1 MALNPVP
8 VRRARSRRWALAGL
22 GLLVIALHAAFG
34 MWWSTQLQALG
45 TSTEGPKRL
54 KADFVA
60 ELRPAQPP
68 SPAPRP
74 APAPAPRRAAAA
86 APAAAASAAPAAA
99 ASATSAPEAMAEAAS
114 VAASAPQAV
123 ALLPDAAGATGADIV
138 PAQAASS
145 PEVVAG
151 PSAAPAEPAGLP
163 PMAERP
169 GESASGSASTA
180 PAALAAAAASTS
192 DPAAA
197 AASAPVADAM
207 AFEWPRSTRLSY
219 RLSGHFRGPVDGQAS
234 VEWLRD
240 GSRYQV
246 HVEVS
251 VGPSFAPLLSR
262 RMSSDGEIGA
272 DGLSPRR
279 YEEETRA
286 ALRAPR
292 RLVVL
297 FGEGFVRLP
306 GGAEHPRPAGVQ
318 DSASQFVQ
326 LTWLFTTQPHRL
338 RSGESIPL
346 MLALPRRIDTWV
358 YDVLMQ
364 ETLATGA
371 GPVEAVHVRPRRPE
385 RPGSELTAEM
395 WVAPSLQYLPVR
407 IVIRQD
413 AETFVDLLLE
423 RLPRQTAEGR

>member
-1 MALNPVP
+1 MA
-8 VRRARSRRWALAGL
+8 AHGL
-22 GLLVIALHAAFG
+22 FG
-34 MWWSTQLQALG
+34 AWWSAQLQALG
-45 TSTEGPKRL
+45 ATHDGRGPQRL

-60 ELRPAQPP
+60 ELLPAAPPAQ
-68 SPAPRP
+68 APRP
-74 APAPAPRRAAAA
+74 APPPTLRRQPVAAAA
-86 APAAAASAAPAAA
+86 VPAASAA
-99 ASATSAPEAMAEAAS
+99 S
-114 VAASAPQAV
+114 AASAPASLADAAPTPLADAASAPAPVAV
-123 ALLPDAAGATGADIV
+123 ALLPDGAVADVEPAPPVPDASAPDAAATPALGAPPPDGL
-138 PAQAASS
+138 Q
-145 PEVVAG
+145 VA
-151 PSAAPAEPAGLP
+151 AAP
-163 PMAERP
+163 
-169 GESASGSASTA
+169 
-180 PAALAAAAASTS
+180 
-192 DPAAA
+192 PAAA
-197 AASAPVADAM
+197 AAADAPSDAAPGAASAPGAGAV

-219 RLSGHFRGPVDGQAS
+219 RLTGYFRGPVDGQAS
-234 VEWLRD
+234 VEWLRE

-262 RMSSDGEIGA
+262 RMSSDGDIGV

-286 ALRAPR
+286 ALRSPR
-292 RLVVL
+292 RQAVL

-306 GGAEHPRPAGVQ
+306 SGAEHPRPAGVQ

-326 LTWLFTTQPHRL
+326 LTWLFTTQPQRL
-338 RSGESIPL
+338 RTGESIPL

-371 GPVEAVHVRPRRPE
+371 GPVEAVHVRPRRPA
-385 RPGSELTAEM
+385 RPGSDLTAEM

-423 RLPRQTAEGR
+423 RLPQQAAEGR